1 MSRMPRRA
9 MLLGTAGLV
18 VSAGEAAARAG
29 VVAVFVDA
37 NSASPRH
44 ALRAGADV
52 EAGQTIATGQGELVS
67 LLFVDGTSLV
77 LGPESTICIDACV
90 YDAASGKG
98 ELALTLRS
106 GVCHLVGGTIGRTG
120 EITLATPAGTVRA
133 HEAIATFSVTPNV
146 TLALVAQG
154 RAREIARVA
163 ASRDSLAS
171 GAAQS
176 GWIGMTPTILIVAFF
191 LILLVVAADKEIH
204 ERLNALKQ
212 KLQSLQQMGAGD
224 PRRAEVD
231 RAFDNVAGF
240 LVPLSKM
247 MNDGAPAGLSASI
260 DREMANAGLSRR
272 DKRILLREV
281 REARHEPGMAGS
293 IVRHPPAV
301 VQRISA
307 AITNRPYQATFPS
320 RK

>member
-1 MSRMPRRA
+1 
-9 MLLGTAGLV
+9 MLLGAGGLV

-37 NSASPRH
+37 NGTSPRPT
-44 ALRAGADV
+44 LRAGADV

-67 LLFVDGTSLV
+67 LLFVDGTSLI
-77 LGPESTICIDACV
+77 LGPESTIRIDACAF
-90 YDAASGKG
+90 DAASGKG

-106 GVCHLVGGTIGRTG
+106 GVCHLVGGIIGRTG
-120 EITLATPAGTVRA
+120 EITLATPAGAVGA

-154 RAREIARVA
+154 RAREIARA
-163 ASRDSLAS
+163 ATSRDSLAP
-171 GAAQS
+171 GASAQS

-204 ERLNALKQ
+204 ERLNELKQ
-212 KLQSLQQMGAGD
+212 KLQSLQQTGAGD
-224 PRRAEVD
+224 PRRPEVD
-231 RAFDNVAGF
+231 RAFNNVAGF

-247 MNDGAPAGLSASI
+247 MNDGAPTGLSASI
-260 DREMANAGLSRR
+260 DREMTNAGLSRR
-272 DKRILLREV
+272 DKRILLEEV
-281 REARHEPGMAGS
+281 RAARLEPGAAGS
-293 IVRHPPAV
+293 IARHPPAV

-307 AITNRPYQATFPS
+307 AITNRPYQATFPP